1 MVEFYFRHETS
12 ALRAGRGIIAAW
24 VIRIFY
30 AQYIPDTHTARVNI
44 QFSCIFSIK
53 VGQNRMLLLLLA
65 YAAML
70 ALIGMQK
77 SEPLE
82 ARIEIFVVNVE
93 NMNSTGETI
102 SMFTIPVFPRRPSR
116 RAFVENRPSNARIF
130 VILPVYL

>member
-12 ALRAGRGIIAAW
+12 ALRAGGGIIAAW

-30 AQYIPDTHTARVNI
+30 AQYIPDTHTARGNI

-70 ALIGMQK
+70 ALIGIK
-77 SEPLE
+77 
-82 ARIEIFVVNVE
+82 
-93 NMNSTGETI
+93 
-102 SMFTIPVFPRRPSR
+102 
-116 RAFVENRPSNARIF
+116 
-130 VILPVYL
+130 